1 MGKSLNMGSM
11 ATFARIVALIGA
23 GLVSACA
30 PAPSPPA
37 PTPVPAAC
45 RAIDGDT
52 VACAGETV
60 RISNIDT
67 PELPPH
73 ARCEFEADLPRRAKA
88 ATAAHLA
95 AGPVEI
101 QRDQARPRDRYG
113 RTLARVRLASGQ
125 DLGDALI
132 AAGLARAWDGRR
144 RPWCVSG

>member
-1 MGKSLNMGSM
+1 MGAM
-11 ATFARIVALIGA
+11 AFRAHLSGLAAVVLG

-37 PTPVPAAC
+37 PSPAAC

-52 VACAGETV
+52 VACGAETV
-60 RISNIDT
+60 RVSNIDT
-67 PELPPH
+67 AEMPPH
-73 ARCEFEADLPRRAKA
+73 ARCEFEADLARRAKA
-88 ATAAHLA
+88 ATAAMLA

-125 DLGDALI
+125 DLGQALI

>member
-1 MGKSLNMGSM
+1 M
-11 ATFARIVALIGA
+11 AFRTHFIGLVALLGT
-23 GLVSACA
+23 GLAAACA
-30 PAPSPPA
+30 PAPSPPP

-52 VACAGETV
+52 IACGAETIRVA
-60 RISNIDT
+60 NIDT
-67 PELPPH
+67 AEMPPN
-73 ARCEFEADLPRRAKA
+73 ARCALEADLARRAKA

-95 AGPVEI
+95 AGPIQI
-101 QRDQARPRDRYG
+101 QRDTARPRDRYG
-113 RTLARVRLASGQ
+113 RTLARVRLANGQ

>member
-1 MGKSLNMGSM
+1 MGAMAFRTHLAAFVLLLGTSL
-11 ATFARIVALIGA
+11 AA
-23 GLVSACA
+23 GCA
-30 PAPSPPA
+30 PAPSPA
-37 PTPVPAAC
+37 SASPAAC

-52 VACAGETV
+52 VACGTETV

-73 ARCEFEADLPRRAKA
+73 ARCAFEADLAQRAKA

-113 RTLARVRLASGQ
+113 RTLAKLRLASGQ
-125 DLGDALI
+125 DLGEALI
-132 AAGLARAWDGRR
+132 AVGLARAWDGRR